1 MQMCR
6 DRGDEGSPER
16 QFPEAHL
23 HDGDTAGTSA
33 QHAAQGVFAE
43 EPAAEEPATA
53 EPAAE
58 EPATTEP
65 APAEPAPAEPSSPA
79 AAQQVPV
86 SPAPKRTPKQV
97 KAPTSTSKKLYGI
110 TVDFKTHMDDGE
122 IAHKL
127 FDTSVISPEYP
138 RNKHVSISAQ
148 HMSVPA
154 YTPVQGAGMAVGSV
168 QYVFQPLVETE
179 FTKLGEFEAPFAKLM
194 AMYYSTEDTNQQ
206 LMEQH
211 HNQLMLLYQ
220 QEYDRLAA
228 IHQQYISEADSAK
241 KKAIK
246 ARQEAMSAIRAAR
259 EACLEHRA
267 ASRRVRQSQE
277 QLETAEDTLIHKRKE
292 DFNEKE
298 EHQAKKAK
306 DLSQYEATSG
316 YEEARAVVVAGMV
329 ARSAILTPR
338 WWSRNT

>member
-1 MQMCR
+1 MQCCR
-6 DRGDEGSPER
+6 ATGGEGSPDR
-16 QFPEAHL
+16 QFPEAQL
-23 HDGDTAGTSA
+23 QSGDTAGTSA
-33 QHAAQGVFAE
+33 AHAAQGVFAE
-43 EPAAEEPATA
+43 DAVGDEAAAEEEPAAA
-53 EPAAE
+53 EPNPAE
-58 EPATTEP
+58 A
-65 APAEPAPAEPSSPA
+65 APAEPVPAQPAPASP
-79 AAQQVPV
+79 QQVPA
-86 SPAPKRTPKQV
+86 SPAPRPSPQQV
-97 KAPTSTSKKLYGI
+97 KVPTSTSKKLHGI

-127 FDTSVISPEYP
+127 FDTSVVSPDFP
-138 RNKHVSISAQ
+138 RHKHVSITAE
-148 HMSVPA
+148 HLTVPA
-154 YTPVQGAGMAVGSV
+154 YTPVQGTGMATGSV
-168 QYVFQPLVETE
+168 QYVFQPFVEE
-179 FTKLGEFEAPFAKLM
+179 KFIKLGEFEAPFAKLM

-206 LMEQH
+206 RMEQH
-211 HNQLMLLYQ
+211 HNGLMLLYQ

-292 DFNEKE
+292 DFNAEE

-329 ARSAILTPR
+329 AKSAILTPR
-338 WWSRNT
+338 WWIRNT